1 MIPLNLKFILGGLIV
16 IAAAVAGYKYA
27 DNSWQAKFKE
37 LEIEQLKLKEENE
50 KLSSQAKA
58 KDITVKEVIKY
69 VDRVRYVQGKTQEI
83 IKEVPIYVTKEDDD
97 RCTIPISFVRL
108 HNKAASTTGTT
119 NADTT
124 RNTNE
129 RTTTS
134 QTVK

>member
-16 IAAAVAGYKYA
+16 VAAATAGYKYA

-50 KLSSQAKA
+50 KLSSQA

-108 HNKAASTTGTT
+108 HNKAASTTGTI

>member
-16 IAAAVAGYKYA
+16 IAAAAAGYKYA
-27 DNSWQAKFKE
+27 DNSWQAKFKK

-50 KLSSQAKA
+50 KLSSQA

>member
-27 DNSWQAKFKE
+27 DNSWQAKFKK

-50 KLSSQAKA
+50 KLSSQA

-119 NADTT
+119 NADAS